1 MTMTTTLL
9 RATSARQLATA
20 SLLASLAASLA
31 CSDTSADDGDTDAG
45 DATSTDSSTDP
56 TAPTSSPTTS
66 PVDTTVD
73 TTDDPSSTQGP
84 TTDSDTDTQG
94 TDTDTDTGPTGCVDN
109 SECTDPDA
117 PLCLEQLCVPCGE
130 APDPDAA
137 CAEVDSATP
146 ACGASGACVQC
157 TDTNPIACDGT
168 SPVCDTQAQTCR
180 GCAEHDECGETACA
194 FATGECFPDDCI
206 LEVPGDHASLEAAIN
221 AVPDDG
227 FCVIR
232 LSENGGTD
240 YVDTT
245 VVIDGGKRI
254 AFLNAGGSQIIIQ
267 GTGDPTFTVSDA
279 SEVYLHRL
287 RVSGNGSDLG
297 LQVSGNNSSLDLD
310 RTEVVDNNGG
320 GIAVAA
326 GAYLRLRNSI
336 VGGNGAAAA
345 VSVASGIADI
355 LAATLVGPGINGRAL
370 SCGVAGS
377 ATARNSLFFGED
389 DNDEVNCADLD
400 VTYSASEQA
409 LAGTGNES
417 VELTDTSFQTFPSAN
432 FHLSLGGAALLDDI
446 ARWTTGDPLVDIDG
460 DPRAGVDGTMEHAGA
475 DIP

>member
-1 MTMTTTLL
+1 
-9 RATSARQLATA
+9 
-20 SLLASLAASLA
+20 
-31 CSDTSADDGDTDAG
+31 
-45 DATSTDSSTDP
+45 
-56 TAPTSSPTTS
+56 
-66 PVDTTVD
+66 
-73 TTDDPSSTQGP
+73 
-84 TTDSDTDTQG
+84 
-94 TDTDTDTGPTGCVDN
+94 
-109 SECTDPDA
+109 
-117 PLCLEQLCVPCGE
+117 
-130 APDPDAA
+130 
-137 CAEVDSATP
+137 
-146 ACGASGACVQC
+146 
-157 TDTNPIACDGT
+157 
-168 SPVCDTQAQTCR
+168 
-180 GCAEHDECGETACA
+180 
-194 FATGECFPDDCI
+194 
-206 LEVPGDHASLEAAIN
+206 
-221 AVPDDG
+221 VPDDG

-254 AFLNAGGSQIIIQ
+254 AFLNAEVGVSQVIIQ
-267 GTGDPTFTVSDA
+267 GVGDPTFTVSDA
-279 SEVYLHRL
+279 SEVYLQRL

-310 RTEVVDNNGG
+310 RTEVVQNAGG

-345 VSVASGIADI
+345 VSVASGVADI

-432 FHLSLGGAALLDDI
+432 FHLSLGGAALVDDI

-460 DPRAGVDGTMEHAGA
+460 EPRAGVDGTMEHAGA